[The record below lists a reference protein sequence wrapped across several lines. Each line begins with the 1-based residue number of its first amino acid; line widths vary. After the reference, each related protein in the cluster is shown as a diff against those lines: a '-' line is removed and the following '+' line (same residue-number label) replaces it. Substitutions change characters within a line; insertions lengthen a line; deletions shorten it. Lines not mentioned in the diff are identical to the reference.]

1 MASKRTVRRMAGL
14 IMKYFS
20 DELLRRVVDPRS
32 EQGRRWKSCLPLLK
46 AVLLGLACGCK
57 GLAELEELTA
67 EMHPSVRKLLG
78 IPKRIPDTTLR
89 DFLCQLGPE
98 SLSTVLY
105 TLGYDAWRRKALHDA
120 EGFPWG
126 VLSQDGKYPS
136 IRDTQAST
144 YLQVHHNEAG
154 EATHGLLRT
163 ITSTLITAAGRPI
176 LGAVPVRGDTNEQ
189 GSFQQA
195 FGDMVRIYG
204 RLFRV
209 VMYDAGA
216 ASLAN
221 ADAVRKAG
229 KHYFFQVAD
238 PRWVMYQT
246 LEMLLRDEAPVAC
259 DEEIVSERQRIVRRL
274 SLVSLRPT
282 EKNLTVWGHA
292 RTAFKGL
299 QRDLR
304 GRCAHRHPDAL
315 LHHQPRELGAVRR
328 QMAPARR
335 HEVGRRDQPSDPRRG
350 VCRGQASL
358 DHRRCP
364 GGPGGD
370 AVAPG
375 GLHHPDPV
383 QVGHPALRRP
393 SAPSLP
399 QAHGMAQGHAEVAQ
413 FRGARRP
420 TDPSLRSA
428 PGPRLTSGS
437 SRPGPGT
444 EN

>member
-292 RTAFKGL
+292 RTAFKVCNETYEDGVL
-299 QRDLR
+299 TGTLTRYFITSLESSELSADKWLRLVVMRWGVETSHQILDGAFAEDKHPWITSDAQGALAVMLLRRAAYTILTLYKSVTQR
-304 GRCAHRHPDAL
+304 
-315 LHHQPRELGAVRR
+315 
-328 QMAPARR
+328 
-335 HEVGRRDQPSDPRRG
+335 SD
-350 VCRGQASL
+350 
-358 DHRRCP
+358 DHRLLPFRKLMEWLKDTLKWP
-364 GGPGGD
+364 NSEELEGLRTRRF
-370 AVAPG
+370 AVP
-375 GLHHPDPV
+375 
-383 QVGHPALRRP
+383 PAL
-393 SAPSLP
+393 A
-399 QAHGMAQGHAEVAQ
+399 
-413 FRGARRP
+413 
-420 TDPSLRSA
+420 
-428 PGPRLTSGS
+428 
-437 SRPGPGT
+437 
-444 EN
+444 